1 MPKVPA
7 PDLPQLKV
15 RTRAE
20 WRRWLERNHASA
32 PGVWFV
38 FYKAHTGRVGVRYD
52 EAVEEALCFGWIDSV
67 SHHLDDD
74 RYLQKF
80 TPRRPGS
87 QWSES
92 NLERVRRLEAG
103 GLMTP
108 AGRAHFAGAK
118 SRPALGPTVSAAVP
132 AELKQELAKNPR
144 AAARFAALPPGYV
157 RTSMRWIN
165 GAKRAD
171 TRGRRIAEFVAVTA
185 RGERIGLR

>member
-1 MPKVPA
+1 MPKTPA
-7 PDLPQLKV
+7 PDLPQLEV

-20 WRRWLERNHASA
+20 WRRWLQRHHATS

-38 FYKAHTGRVGVRYD
+38 FHKAHTGRAGVRYD

-67 SHHLDDD
+67 SHRLDDD

-87 QWSES
+87 RWAES
-92 NLERVRRLEAG
+92 NLERVRRLEAA

-108 AGRAHFAGAK
+108 AGLAHFTGAE
-118 SRPALGPTVSAAVP
+118 SRPALSPVSAAVP
-132 AELKQELAKNPR
+132 AELKRALAQNSR
-144 AAARFAALPPGYV
+144 AAARFAELPPGYV

-165 GAKRAD
+165 SAKRAD
-171 TRGRRIAEFVAVTA
+171 TRARRIAEFVAVTA
-185 RGERIGLR
+185 RGERIGVK